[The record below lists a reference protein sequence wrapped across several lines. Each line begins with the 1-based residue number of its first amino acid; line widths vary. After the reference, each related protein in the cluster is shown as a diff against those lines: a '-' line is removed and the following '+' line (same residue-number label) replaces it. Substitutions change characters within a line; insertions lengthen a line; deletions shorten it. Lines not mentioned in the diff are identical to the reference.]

1 MSAPSPKKALML
13 GAAWAVAMRW
23 SVKAIGFL
31 STVIMARLLM
41 PADYGVVAMAMLVVG
56 LIQAFL
62 DSGATTALLRKGEVE
77 RDEIDSAWTL
87 RLITGCMV
95 GLILALVAVPAAAYF
110 QEPRVQPVLW
120 VLAACV
126 AMASAG
132 NIGMTLA
139 VKALNFSLEF
149 RLAVTCKLLSV
160 AATVVAGYFLR
171 DYRALVIGVA
181 SGYLLGLL
189 CSYLMHPYR
198 PRWNTTRIAEIWA
211 VTKWLMFAGVA
222 SFVLRKGDE
231 LIAARIGS
239 TQEFGMYNVGADLG
253 QLPTGEV
260 GPAVLRAFLPVLSS
274 IQSDAERTNQAV
286 IKTLAAVN
294 TLTLAIGLG
303 MFAFAPHATSFILG
317 GKWVGAA
324 PFVALFALIST
335 LQIMSSPLQTLLTLR
350 GHTRVQSYFVWAEF
364 GVFLLAA
371 AVLAPLFGI
380 IGLAYARLIGTSA
393 NMGLAGLATRRLC
406 GLSIRSVVKGVARP
420 LAGSMLT
427 LMLVELLFS
436 QIEGL
441 WLQAALGLPVA
452 LLFYAGWCA
461 VTWRLSG
468 RPEGLESTVSDVFR
482 TRGLTHRKEGHGRE

>member
-1 MSAPSPKKALML
+1 MA

-31 STVIMARLLM
+31 STVVMARLLM

-62 DSGATTALLRKGEVE
+62 DSGATTALLRKGEVD

-87 RLITGCMV
+87 RLLEGCVV
-95 GLILALVAVPAAAYF
+95 GLILLAASFPAAAYF

-120 VLAACV
+120 VLAASV
-126 AMASAG
+126 ALASAG
-132 NIGMTLA
+132 NIGITLA

-149 RLAVTCKLLSV
+149 RIAVVCKLASV
-160 AATVVAGYFLR
+160 AITVAAGYLLR

-189 CSYLMHPYR
+189 CSYTMHPYR
-198 PRWNTTRIAEIWA
+198 PRWNTSRIADIWA
-211 VTKWLMFAGVA
+211 VTKWLMFAGMA

-231 LIAARIGS
+231 LIAARVGT
-239 TQEFGMYNVGADLG
+239 TQEFGTYNVGSDLG

-274 IQSDAERTNQAV
+274 IQADEQRTNLAV
-286 IKTLAAVN
+286 IKTLSAVN

-303 MFAFAPHATSFILG
+303 MFAFSQHATSFILG
-317 GKWVGAA
+317 ANWAGAA

-350 GHTRVQSYFVWAEF
+350 GHTRIQSYVVWAEF
-364 GVFLLAA
+364 AAFLAA
-371 AVLAPLFGI
+371 AALLAPWLGI
-380 IGLAYARLIGTSA
+380 IGLAYARLAGSGT
-393 NMGLAGLATRRLC
+393 NMLLASWATRRLC
-406 GLSIRSVVKGVARP
+406 GLPLRGVAGAVARP
-420 LAGSMLT
+420 LVGSLLT
-427 LMLVELLFS
+427 LLLMELLFS
-436 QIEGL
+436 HVSGL
-441 WLQAALGLPVA
+441 WLQAILGLPLA
-452 LLFYAGWCA
+452 FLFYVGWCA
-461 VTWRLSG
+461 VTWRLSD
-468 RPEGLESTVSDVFR
+468 RPEGLESTVVEIVR
-482 TRGLTHRKEGHGRE
+482 ARKGTGASPDKRKMAE